1 MRQLAGLPQPGRQS
15 PDARPASLDEV
26 LRELKA
32 LKDEVADVAQTV
44 RCLPT
49 VESGLKALKDQ
60 LSRRTKSH
68 LTVEEV
74 AEITGRAAYT
84 VRRWIK
90 EKRIRAERIKDGGP
104 KGRLL
109 IPREE
114 IERLITGG
122 LGAEVPDAV
131 LA

>member
-1 MRQLAGLPQPGRQS
+1 MRQHTGPPQPGH
-15 PDARPASLDEV
+15 RPADPRPTSLDEV
-26 LRELKA
+26 LRELRA
-32 LKDEVADVAQTV
+32 IKDEVADVAQVV

-60 LSRRTKSH
+60 LGRRTKTH

-74 AEITGRAAYT
+74 AEITGRAPYT

-90 EKRIRAERIKDGGP
+90 EKRIRAQRIKDGGP

-109 IPREE
+109 VPREE
-114 IERLITGG
+114 IEQLIAGG

>member
-1 MRQLAGLPQPGRQS
+1 MRQLTGPPQPGHRP
-15 PDARPASLDEV
+15 PDPRPTSLDEV
-26 LRELKA
+26 LRELRVIKG
-32 LKDEVADVAQTV
+32 EVADVKQAV
-44 RCLPT
+44 MCLPT
-49 VESGLKALKDQ
+49 VESGVRDLKDRFN
-60 LSRRTKSH
+60 RRTKTH

-74 AEITGRAAYT
+74 AEITGRAPYT

-90 EKRIRAERIKDGGP
+90 EKRIRAQRIKDGGP

-109 IPREE
+109 IQREE
-114 IERLITGG
+114 IERLIADG

>member
-1 MRQLAGLPQPGRQS
+1 MRPLAGLPQPGHRRS
-15 PDARPASLDEV
+15 DPRPASLDEV

-32 LKDEVADVAQTV
+32 LKGEVADVAQTV

-49 VESGLKALKDQ
+49 VESGLRALKEL
-60 LSRRTKSH
+60 LSRKTKSH
-68 LTVEEV
+68 ITVEEV
-74 AEITGRAAYT
+74 AELTGRTAYT

-90 EKRIRAERIKDGGP
+90 EKRIRAQRIKDGGP

-114 IERLITGG
+114 IERLIAGG
-122 LGAEVPDAV
+122 LGAEVPDAA